1 MLEGRMPAAFP
12 FNIATRTPPILIA
25 VVGVMLGCIM
35 DAMVKTLGAA
45 YGVVLIAAG
54 RYVFGTMFAGAAL
67 AATKAKLPDGA
78 GLRRHAL
85 RAVIIAACSLLF
97 FNCLTILPIAEATVL
112 IFCAPLM
119 IAPLARLILGER
131 IRAMAAVA
139 LGVGFVGMVVTVQGA
154 EGGGDAA
161 RRLEGVLSGV
171 SAAGLYA
178 LSMVLLRQL
187 ARNDS
192 AVTTAFLSNL
202 FPAVYLVPVALLLG
216 AAPQPAD
223 LPLFAMTGLTGFAMW
238 FMLTAAYARAP
249 AQNVAP
255 AEYTAL
261 IWSALLGIMFFAE
274 TPRWQ
279 VWTGAGV
286 IVLAVMMA
294 AWDSHRA
301 KQRELAQAAIRAG
314 VP

>member
-1 MLEGRMPAAFP
+1 MPSASP
-12 FNIATRTPPILIA
+12 SNLISRTPPILIA

-45 YGVVLIAAG
+45 YGVVLIATG
-54 RYVFGTMFAGAAL
+54 RYVFGALFSGAAVAVARARL
-67 AATKAKLPDGA
+67 PGAAGM
-78 GLRRHAL
+78 RRHAL
-85 RAVIIAACSLLF
+85 RAVIIAVCSLLF
-97 FNCLTILPIAEATVL
+97 FNCLSILPIAEATVL

-131 IRAMAAVA
+131 VRAMAGVA
-139 LGVGFVGMVVTVQGA
+139 LVIGFAGMIVTVQGA
-154 EGGGDAA
+154 EDAGDTA

-171 SAAGLYA
+171 FAAALYA

-202 FPAVYLVPVALLLG
+202 FPAVYLLPFALWLG
-216 AAPQPAD
+216 VAPQPAD
-223 LPLFAMTGLTGFAMW
+223 LPLFALTGLTGFAMW

-249 AQNVAP
+249 AQSVAP

-261 IWSALLGIMFFAE
+261 IWSALLGIVFFAE
-274 TPRWQ
+274 TPRWE

-286 IVLAVMMA
+286 IVLAVMLA
-294 AWDSHRA
+294 AWDSRRA
-301 KQRELAQAAIRAG
+301 QQRAAA
-314 VP
+314 

>member
-1 MLEGRMPAAFP
+1 MLEGRMPTAFP
-12 FNIATRTPPILIA
+12 FDIAKRTPPILIA
-25 VVGVMLGCIM
+25 VVGVMLGCAM

-45 YGVVLIAAG
+45 YSVVLIASA
-54 RYVFGTMFAGAAL
+54 RYVFGALFAGAAL
-67 AATKAKLPDGA
+67 AATKSRLPNAA
-78 GLRRHAL
+78 GLGRHAL
-85 RAVIIAACSLLF
+85 RAVIIAVCSLLF

-139 LGVGFVGMVVTVQGA
+139 LGIGFIGMVITVQGA
-154 EGGGDAA
+154 EGAGDAA
-161 RRLEGVLSGV
+161 RRLEGVLSGMF
-171 SAAGLYA
+171 AAALYA

-202 FPAVYLVPVALLLG
+202 FPAIYLLPFALWLG
-216 AAPQPAD
+216 VAPQPAD
-223 LPLFAMTGLTGFAMW
+223 LPLFAATGLTGFVMW
-238 FMLTAAYARAP
+238 FMLTTAYARAP
-249 AQNVAP
+249 AQSVAP

-261 IWSALLGIMFFAE
+261 IWSAILGIVFFAE

-294 AWDSHRA
+294 AWDGHRA
-301 KQRELAQAAIRAG
+301 ERRAAAAAMAAAR
-314 VP
+314 P

>member
-1 MLEGRMPAAFP
+1 MPTASP
-12 FNIATRTPPILIA
+12 FAIAKRTPPVLIA
-25 VVGVMLGCIM
+25 VVGVMLGCAM

-45 YGVVLIAAG
+45 YSVVLIASA
-54 RYVFGTMFAGAAL
+54 RYVFGALFAGAAL
-67 AATKAKLPDGA
+67 VATKSRLPNAA

-85 RAVIIAACSLLF
+85 RAVNIAVCSLLF

-139 LGVGFVGMVVTVQGA
+139 LGVGFIGMVITVQGA
-154 EGGGDAA
+154 EGAGDTA
-161 RRLEGVLSGV
+161 RRLEGILSGIF
-171 SAAGLYA
+171 AAALYA
-178 LSMVLLRQL
+178 LSMVLLRKL

-202 FPAVYLVPVALLLG
+202 FPALYLLPFALWLG
-216 AAPQPAD
+216 VAPQPAD
-223 LPLFAMTGLTGFAMW
+223 LPQFAATGLAGFVMW
-238 FMLTAAYARAP
+238 FLLTAAYARAP
-249 AQNVAP
+249 AQSVAP

-261 IWSALLGIMFFAE
+261 IWGAILGIVFFSE
-274 TPRWQ
+274 TPRWE

-286 IVLAVMMA
+286 IVLAVMLA

-301 KQRELAQAAIRAG
+301 EQRAAAAAMAAAR
-314 VP
+314 P